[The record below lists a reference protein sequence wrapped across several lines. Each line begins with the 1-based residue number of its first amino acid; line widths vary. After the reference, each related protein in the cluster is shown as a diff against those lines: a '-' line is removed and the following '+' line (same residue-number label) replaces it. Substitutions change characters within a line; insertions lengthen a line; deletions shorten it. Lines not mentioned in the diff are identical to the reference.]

1 MKIFNIRQGF
11 ATNSSS
17 THWIVEINGYVHAPG
32 RGDFHDGEDEIFCPH
47 CGVEDMSGTTY
58 ENLKIPKPQKVMT
71 SETKFAQIWEHI
83 CFIAE
88 VNCEQEGC
96 GTNFFVTHKNTGY
109 YVTKDLPTECENL
122 IYDWEEIQNNKELRR
137 KDCD

>member
-17 THWIVEINGYVHAPG
+17 SHWIVEINGYISAPG
-32 RGDFHDGEDEIFCPH
+32 RGDLFDGEDDIFCPH

-58 ENLKIPKPQKVMT
+58 EQLRIPKPQKVIT
-71 SETKFAQIWEHI
+71 SESKFSQIWEHV
-83 CFIAE
+83 CFVAE

-96 GTNFFVTHKNTGY
+96 GTNFFVTRKNPGY
-109 YVTKDLPTECENL
+109 YVTKTLPVEGENMKL
-122 IYDWEEIQNNKELRR
+122 NWDEIQNNKELRK
-137 KDCD
+137 KD